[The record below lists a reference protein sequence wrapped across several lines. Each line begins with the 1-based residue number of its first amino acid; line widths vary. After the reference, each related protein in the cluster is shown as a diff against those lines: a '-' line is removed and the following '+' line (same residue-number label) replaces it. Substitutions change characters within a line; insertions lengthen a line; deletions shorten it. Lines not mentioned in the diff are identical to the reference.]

1 MLAYIGSYKAIAEMK
16 NMKLRG
22 WISWFVWRS
31 AYLTKL
37 VSIKNKILV
46 PFDWL
51 KAIIFGMFKEYFN
64 VNLYLGRDVTKF

>member
-51 KAIIFGMFKEYFN
+51 KAIIFG
-64 VNLYLGRDVTKF
+64 RDVTKF